1 MQSLYGV
8 QASEAARVWS
18 RAGSEVCGRHAVHVH
33 HTTTRW
39 GGAQRGACCS
49 PGFWLS
55 LALINPNINH
65 EHQGARAAAMAAE
78 HASPRMV

>member
-8 QASEAARVWS
+8 QASEAARVW
-18 RAGSEVCGRHAVHVH
+18 AGEVCGRHCHVQS
-33 HTTTRW
+33 TIGRKKRCVQPW
-39 GGAQRGACCS
+39 FRVE
-49 PGFWLS
+49 PS

>member
-18 RAGSEVCGRHAVHVH
+18 RAGSEGCGRHAVHVH
-33 HTTTRW
+33 HDDEMG
-39 GGAQRGACCS
+39 GGAKRGACS

>member
-18 RAGSEVCGRHAVHVH
+18 RAGRGGRHAVMYS
-33 HTTTRW
+33 TRW
-39 GGAQRGACCS
+39 GGGAKRGACS

>member
-33 HTTTRW
+33 HDDEMG
-39 GGAQRGACCS
+39 GGAKRCVLQPWFLVEPCT
-49 PGFWLS
+49 
-55 LALINPNINH
+55 N
-65 EHQGARAAAMAAE
+65 
-78 HASPRMV
+78 